1 MAEVR
6 QVYYNLTFESTFVL
20 LMIVCGLI
28 DCREMLTVTFDESV
42 NRDGHSH
49 AFVGSYSGGW

>member
-42 NRDGHSH
+42 NRDRHSH